1 MMNDSTLASR
11 TKWFLL
17 KKDRIQMSDE
27 LVHVSL
33 LVIAEFP
40 GIECTE
46 SFGKHCDCSLEQV
59 VVAWQLFSEF
69 SLVIVHQGFIADDY

>member
-1 MMNDSTLASR
+1 
-11 TKWFLL
+11 
-17 KKDRIQMSDE
+17 MSDE

-59 VVAWQLFSEF
+59 VVA
-69 SLVIVHQGFIADDY
+69 